1 MHPNP
6 LFRPEAAAL
15 LAEAE
20 RIGFAHIFA
29 ATADGP
35 MVVHAPVTL
44 HDDGL
49 RFHVSRANRIIRH
62 LEGAAVVASVAGPH
76 GYVSANWYAVPG
88 DQVPTWNYQTIEID
102 GVAHEVDAAGLT
114 EQLDRLATLHEPR
127 DNPWDR
133 GKVAPDAFAKQLS
146 GIRGFAINVSAV
158 RGTTKLSQNKTAA
171 DRAGVIAGFDRQGKD
186 DIAALMRWAAAKD

>member
-6 LFRPEAAAL
+6 LFRPDAAAL

-49 RFHVSRANRIIRH
+49 RFHVSRANRIVRH

-102 GVAHEVDAAGLT
+102 GGGVTVCNVGLDGVHVGGNARDVDLEAEVGMTQRRHRHACSRVPNDT
-114 EQLDRLATLHEPR
+114 STR
-127 DNPWDR
+127 NPAR
-133 GKVAPDAFAKQLS
+133 AQPHVCVCAC
-146 GIRGFAINVSAV
+146 VSM
-158 RGTTKLSQNKTAA
+158 S
-171 DRAGVIAGFDRQGKD
+171 
-186 DIAALMRWAAAKD
+186 

>member
-49 RFHVSRANRIIRH
+49 RFHVSRANRIVRH

-102 GVAHEVDAAGLT
+102 GVAHE
-114 EQLDRLATLHEPR
+114 
-127 DNPWDR
+127 
-133 GKVAPDAFAKQLS
+133 KQLS
-146 GIRGFAINVSAV
+146 GIRGFTIAVSAV

-171 DRAGVIAGFDRQGKD
+171 DRTGVIAGFDRQGKD
-186 DIAALMRWAAAKD
+186 DIAAMMRWAAAKD